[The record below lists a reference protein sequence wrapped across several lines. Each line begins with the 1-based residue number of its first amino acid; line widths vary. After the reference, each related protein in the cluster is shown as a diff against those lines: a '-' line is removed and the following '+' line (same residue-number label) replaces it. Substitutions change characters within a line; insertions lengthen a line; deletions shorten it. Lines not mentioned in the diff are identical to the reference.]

1 MTEEKVFFFFFFSIY
16 DFDGPLKTSMTAKC
30 FWRVIELL
38 LTKVHVKNLYKKKF
52 YIYIYI
58 YMIND
63 LITAHS

>member
-38 LTKVHVKNLYKKKF
+38 LTKVHVKNLYKKKL
-52 YIYIYI
+52 YIYI
-58 YMIND
+58 
-63 LITAHS
+63 